1 MSDGKTPRNLKIGRT
16 HCTENFSSRFE
27 EGNSRIQS
35 KKLFSKKVSTSIPIF
50 IYANFQFSIKKI
62 AHFVI
67 KKRTV
72 FEKLKE
78 IYFSSKLK
86 RK

>member
-27 EGNSRIQS
+27 EANSRIQS

-50 IYANFQFSIKKI
+50 IYANFQKI